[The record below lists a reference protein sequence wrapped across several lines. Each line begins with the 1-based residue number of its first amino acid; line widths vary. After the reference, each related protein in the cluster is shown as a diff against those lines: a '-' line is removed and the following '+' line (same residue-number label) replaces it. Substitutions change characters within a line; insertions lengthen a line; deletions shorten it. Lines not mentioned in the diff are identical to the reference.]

1 MSGILL
7 MVGEGGVDGL
17 GFFFF
22 FLVLMVDNGLVDVVV
37 SGMYGAAVL
46 GLW

>member
-22 FLVLMVDNGLVDVVV
+22 FWVLMVYNGLVDVVV

>member
-22 FLVLMVDNGLVDVVV
+22 FLVLMVDNGSFSKFVVF
-37 SGMYGAAVL
+37 L
-46 GLW
+46 EQKE

>member
-1 MSGILL
+1 

-17 GFFFF
+17 GFF